1 MSKHRILHIAKDEKF
16 INGAYYLFEKA
27 FPGQN
32 EYVIVKPSGDP
43 PIRFLNTHLVVNA
56 KFEVT
61 SSATLS
67 RLTQMSDQHQV
78 TVLHGLSDVNLTV
91 FNKSAWQER
100 FMAVV
105 HGAEIYNSG
114 ILNNTLMGPRTKAI
128 YELTQK
134 NNFYDVL
141 KEIYRTIRYRNNHDD
156 IEVNVPA
163 LIFEIKNFGSLPG
176 FTYDQLIESEL
187 YHPSVQ
193 RIPFTYY
200 PIEYVVKNDELRA
213 SGRHIFLG
221 NSSSATNNHLEAF
234 ELLQNLG
241 LGDRKVVT
249 PLSYGCPKYA
259 KAIIKE
265 GKKLLPD
272 NFMPLTSFLPLEEY
286 NKIIS
291 ECGIVIMNHY
301 RPQAVGNIITSLY
314 LGAKVFLNDTDVY
327 RYFKQLGCHIYLIDK
342 DLKSSK
348 EPFVLLNENQIKE
361 NRTILKN
368 TLSAEVLAKGL
379 RYSFRQL
386 FGISSNIKERAL

>member
-1 MSKHRILHIAKDEKF
+1 MNKFRILHIAKDEKF

-56 KFEVT
+56 TFEVT
-61 SSATLS
+61 SPATLS
-67 RLTQMSDQHQV
+67 RLTKMSDQHQV
-78 TVLHGLSDVNLTV
+78 TVLHGLGDINLAV
-91 FNKSAWQER
+91 FNESDRQER
-100 FMAVV
+100 FMAIV

-114 ILNNTLMGPRTKAI
+114 ILNNTLMGPQTKAI

-134 NNFYDVL
+134 NNFYDLL
-141 KEIYRTIRYRNNHDD
+141 KEIYRSIKYRDNHTDFKVNLP
-156 IEVNVPA
+156 EV
-163 LIFEIKNFGSLPG
+163 IFEIKNFGSLPG
-176 FTYDQLIESEL
+176 FTYDHLIESRL
-187 YHPSVQ
+187 YHPSIQ

-234 ELLQNLG
+234 EFLKNLG

-265 GKKLLPD
+265 GKKMLPD
-272 NFMPLTSFLPLEEY
+272 NFMSLTTFLPLEEY
-286 NKIIS
+286 NQIIS
-291 ECGIVIMNHY
+291 ECGIVVMNHY
-301 RPQAVGNIITSLY
+301 RPQAVGNIIASLY

-327 RYFKQLGCHIYLIDK
+327 RYFKQLGCHIYLIEE
-342 DLKSSK
+342 DLKASK
-348 EPFVLLNENQIKE
+348 KPFVLLNEKQIKE

-368 TLSAEVLAKGL
+368 TLSADVLVKGL

-386 FGISSNIKERAL
+386 FGISSNIRETAL